1 MARPCDG
8 SIRHHAGLAD
18 ALTSDYIEAA
28 NRLLGKKAKR
38 RIVAY
43 VESFDDIY
51 FWSNL
56 LRPLENERFYF
67 EVVLPSRNSLQKG
80 KRQAMSNVLSSKQLG
95 GAMIACVDADYD
107 YILQDA
113 TENSFAFNA
122 SPYVIHTFVYAI
134 ENYQCYAPSLHQS
147 VVTATLNDRPTVDFE
162 AFLREYS
169 QIIWPLFVWNIWGYL
184 HDDYKSFT
192 MLDFCGFISFRDIS
206 PQHPEYALA
215 QVRRR
220 VNQKVAW
227 MQQHHPNAKK
237 SYASTK
243 QRLRDLGVT
252 PETTYLYIQGH
263 TLFENVVMPL
273 LEPICTLLRK
283 EREREIKQL
292 AVHSQQRQCELS
304 AYQHAVMPIDVVLK
318 KNTDFKDAPPFQLVR
333 AAIQRLLELNHTNN
347 GQYDI
352 NTTATA
358 PKPEAAHPADTAT
371 GSPVPES
378 PNSL

>member
-1 MARPCDG
+1 MSKRLNQNLNSAY
-8 SIRHHAGLAD
+8 L
-18 ALTSDYIEAA
+18 EAA
-28 NRLLGKKAKR
+28 NRLRPSGSRR

-43 VESFDDIY
+43 VESYDDVA
-51 FWSNL
+51 FWRGIL
-56 LRPLENERFYF
+56 DDFETPELYF
-67 EVVLPSRNSLQKG
+67 EVKLPGRDSLQKG
-80 KRQAMSNVLSSKQLG
+80 KRQAMSNVLSARQLG
-95 GAMIACVDADYD
+95 SAMIACVDADYD
-107 YILQDA
+107 YLLQDA

-134 ENYQCYAPSLHQS
+134 ENYQCYAPSLHHS

-206 PQHPEYALA
+206 PQHPEFALA

-220 VNQKVAW
+220 VNQKIAW
-227 MQQHHPNAKK
+227 MQLHHPNAKK
-237 SYASTK
+237 SYANTK

-273 LEPICTLLRK
+273 LDPICTMLRK

-292 AVHSQQRQCELS
+292 AVHNQQRQCELS

-333 AAIQRLLELNHTNN
+333 GAIQRLLELKHSDNEQHDT
-347 GQYDI
+347 
-352 NTTATA
+352 NTTPEKPSPVSA
-358 PKPEAAHPADTAT
+358 PSADTAT
-371 GSPVPES
+371 GSSSPERS
-378 PNSL
+378 NSL

>member
-1 MARPCDG
+1 MSHRLNQNLNSAY
-8 SIRHHAGLAD
+8 L
-18 ALTSDYIEAA
+18 EAA
-28 NRLLGKKAKR
+28 NRLRPSGSRR

-43 VESFDDIY
+43 VESYDDVA
-51 FWSNL
+51 FWRGIL
-56 LRPLENERFYF
+56 DDFETPDFYF
-67 EVVLPSRNSLQKG
+67 EVKLPGRDSLQKG

-352 NTTATA
+352 NTTTTA

>member
-1 MARPCDG
+1 MSHRLNQNLNSAY
-8 SIRHHAGLAD
+8 L
-18 ALTSDYIEAA
+18 EAA
-28 NRLLGKKAKR
+28 NRLRPSGSRR

-43 VESFDDIY
+43 VESYDDVA
-51 FWSNL
+51 FWRGIL
-56 LRPLENERFYF
+56 DDYETPDFYF
-67 EVVLPSRNSLQKG
+67 EVKLPGRDSLQKG
-80 KRQAMSNVLSSKQLG
+80 KRQAMSNVLSSRQLG

-134 ENYQCYAPSLHQS
+134 ENYQCYAPSLHHS

-192 MLDFCGFISFRDIS
+192 MLDFCGFISFRDIT

-237 SYASTK
+237 SYLSTK
-243 QRLRDLGVT
+243 QRLRDLGIT

-273 LEPICTLLRK
+273 LDPICAMLRK

-292 AVHSQQRQCELS
+292 AVHNQQRQCELS
-304 AYQHAVMPIDVVLK
+304 AYQHAVLPIDVVLK

-333 AAIQRLLELNHTNN
+333 AAIQRLLDLNQQKNEQHEN
-347 GQYDI
+347 D
-352 NTTATA
+352 TTATA
-358 PKPEAAHPADTAT
+358 SNPESAHPADTSA
-371 GSPVPES
+371 GSPVLDR